1 MNIPTF
7 DQIENECSQ
16 IMICACCNRV
26 SEMLDYKDECA
37 DCAMEYFDARAESD
51 EFLPHGED

>member
-1 MNIPTF
+1 
-7 DQIENECSQ
+7 
-16 IMICACCNRV
+16 
-26 SEMLDYKDECA
+26 MLDYKDECA